1 MQRDDVIEV
10 EAQVMECLPN
20 QLFRLEMI
28 NGHRVLGH
36 VGKKLQLES
45 NQILPGMRV
54 RLSLRVFDLS
64 VGSIVGVCDPS
75 LQGRLSF

>member
-10 EAQVMECLPN
+10 EASVMECLPN
-20 QLFRLEMI
+20 QLFRVEI
-28 NGHRVLGH
+28 SNGHRVLGRL
-36 VGKKLQLES
+36 GKKVQFDS

-64 VGSIVGVCDPS
+64 VGRIEGVCQAPLKNES
-75 LQGRLSF
+75 NY